1 MPTNRRD
8 AARPHALAT
17 NNLSVIVAALSV
29 VVLAACGGPPAKNPL
44 LIDART
50 QYGVASSNPDV
61 MRHAAAPL
69 EEAEQHILRAEAMWR
84 DGDEAELIDH
94 EAYIGRQK
102 VRIAIETANLSKAQ
116 EAVERAEVERQRV
129 QLDARRIEAERA
141 EERARQASSEAES
154 QRQMAMSERQRAEAA
169 RQDAEA
175 ARTEAEESLS
185 RAQEL
190 ARRVEELEA
199 QQTERGLVLTLGDVL
214 FDVGRAE
221 LKAGGLRAV
230 EQLTNFLSE
239 YPERSVLIEGHT
251 DNTGSDELNQRL
263 SLQRAEAVRFALLD
277 RGVGT
282 DRIRTR
288 GYGEAYPVA
297 NNGTAAGRQAN
308 RRVEVVISK
317 AAEVIPE
324 RQ

>member
-1 MPTNRRD
+1 MTISRTRAVRKIN
-8 AARPHALAT
+8 A
-17 NNLSVIVAALSV
+17 VVAAFVLV
-29 VVLAACGGPPAKNPL
+29 GLAACGGPPAKNPL
-44 LIDART
+44 LVDART
-50 QYGVASSNPDV
+50 QYGVAAADADV

-69 EEAEQHILRAEAMWR
+69 EEAQQHIVRAETMWR
-84 DGDEAELIDH
+84 DGEDEELVSH

-102 VRIAIETANLSKAQ
+102 VLIAVQTAQLAKAQ
-116 EAVERAEVERQRV
+116 EAVESAEVERQRV
-129 QLDARRIEAERA
+129 QLEARRIEAELA
-141 EERARQASSEAES
+141 EERARQASSE
-154 QRQMAMSERQRAEAA
+154 AMSERQRAEAA
-169 RQDAEA
+169 RQEAEA
-175 ARTEAEESLS
+175 ARMEAEESLA

-214 FDVGRAE
+214 FDVGKAE
-221 LKAGGLRAV
+221 LKAGGIRAV
-230 EQLTNFLSE
+230 EQLTSFLNE

-251 DNTGSDELNQRL
+251 DNTGSDALNERL
-263 SLQRAEAVRFALLD
+263 SLERADAVRFALLD
-277 RGVGT
+277 RGIDS

-297 NNGTAAGRQAN
+297 TNGTSAGRQSN

-317 AAEVIPE
+317 AGETIPE